1 MISRTIS
8 RQASA
13 EKCRRFRFAFA
24 DVQRL
29 AASAKRREAVA
40 EHVEA
45 WMGAAIVAE
54 QRHGSECLV
63 TVETGRPVSVAVAE
77 RFCRECPH
85 YIRHSFV
92 AIAAAVK
99 PRQAATSRPE
109 A

>member
-1 MISRTIS
+1 MSSRTIS

-63 TVETGRPVSVAVAE
+63 TVETGRPVPVAVAE

-85 YIRHSFV
+85 YVRDTF
-92 AIAAAVK
+92 AAAG
-99 PRQAATSRPE
+99 SISEPE
-109 A
+109 GSARRR